1 MTQENLNYGYNFK
14 SYFTFKSSNSE
25 FRHGGK
31 RLKLTENYSS
41 SKSQDDKFKLSIIT
55 VVLNG
60 EKYLEETILSVLN
73 QTYKNFEYIII
84 DGGSKDNSL
93 EIIKKHESQI
103 DYWISEKDKGIYDA
117 FNKGIKLAS
126 GDYIG
131 IVNSDDKYLDGA
143 FDLLKK
149 YIDLFPEKDFIFG
162 SVKKHWGLLHGY
174 KPWKIYFSWGFY
186 SSHSTGFFI
195 KRSSAKKVGLYNLK
209 YKYSSDYDFFYR
221 MIVKEK
227 LKGVA
232 TKKDEQFGIF
242 RRGGYSSTIDFKD
255 HFFEEI
261 KIRLD
266 NKQNKFLVLLIIMY
280 KFFKHFSKL

>member
-1 MTQENLNYGYNFK
+1 MTEKNLNYGYNFK
-14 SYFTFKSSNSE
+14 SYFTLKSSNAK
-25 FRHGGK
+25 FQHGGK
-31 RLKLTENYSS
+31 RVKLEENYNT
-41 SKSQDDKFKLSIIT
+41 SKSQNNKFKLSIIT

-73 QTYKNFEYIII
+73 QSFKNFEYIII
-84 DGGSKDNSL
+84 DGGSKDSSL
-93 EIIKKHESQI
+93 EIIKKHEDKI
-103 DYWISEKDKGIYDA
+103 DYWISEKDNGIYDA
-117 FNKGIKLAS
+117 FNKGMKLAS
-126 GDYIG
+126 GEYIG

-143 FDLLKK
+143 FNLLKK
-149 YIDLFPEKDFIFG
+149 YINVFPDKDFIFG

-195 KRSSAKKVGLYNLK
+195 KRSSAKKIGLYNTK

-227 LKGVA
+227 LKGIA
-232 TKKDEQFGIF
+232 TKKYEQFGIF
-242 RRGGYSSTIDFKD
+242 RRGGFSSTIDFKD

-266 NKQNKFLVLLIIMY
+266 NKQNKFLVFLIIMY
-280 KFFKHFSKL
+280 KFFKHFKKL

>member
-1 MTQENLNYGYNFK
+1 MFK
-14 SYFTFKSSNSE
+14 SHNLIISKDQKFF
-25 FRHGGK
+25 HGGK
-31 RLKLTENYSS
+31 RVLETQKNIIETNNP
-41 SKSQDDKFKLSIIT
+41 KLSIIT

-60 EKYLEETILSVLN
+60 EKHLEDTIKSVLN
-73 QTYKNFEYIII
+73 QSYKNFEYIVI
-84 DGGSKDNSL
+84 DGGSTDQTL
-93 EIIKKHESQI
+93 EIIKQYNNQI
-103 DYWISEKDKGIYDA
+103 EYWVSEKDKGIYDA
-117 FNKGIKLAS
+117 FNKGMMLAK

-131 IVNSDDKYLDGA
+131 IANSDDVYVDGA
-143 FDLLKK
+143 FEILDK
-149 YIDLFPEKDFIFG
+149 YINKFPDKDFIFG

-195 KRSSAKKVGLYNLK
+195 KRVSAKKVGLYNLK

-227 LKGVA
+227 LKGIA
-232 TKKDEQFGIF
+232 TKKNEQFGIF
-242 RRGGYSSTIDFKD
+242 RRGGYSSQIDFKD

-266 NKQNKFLVLLIIMY
+266 NNQNKFIVFLIILY
-280 KFFKHFSKL
+280 KFFKHFRKL